1 MKSTLLTY
9 GQSGA
14 DFRHL
19 SSADARRME
28 AAEEHGA
35 LRYAQ
40 AVAPLHPEWGTAWE
54 EFAGGHLVFVQRMSP
69 VGRAHGMGFCAATS
83 GKARLGARGRAGGRK
98 SEAGGEDST
107 YVAARD
113 AEKNAA
119 RQQATEAVCKVKI
132 TPEAIAHVEDF
143 YFSREADAQVDV
155 CPYADPSLF
164 AALNERGFQVAEFNQ
179 TLARWISP
187 DEELVPASDLLKNAG
202 ELSKLEVRS
211 IEPGEA
217 QEWSAISARVFF
229 GDQWQQWQELFKPW
243 AGAPDSMNL
252 AAFADGQ
259 MVGMAGGLVVR
270 EYNMAGF
277 WGASVLPEFR
287 GRGIQR
293 AFLQERLRLAQQA
306 GCDLAVTLTLPGTAS
321 QRNAERAGFRTAYTK
336 VVCIKRHP
344 EGKGVY
350 VEVGYSK

>member
-1 MKSTLLTY
+1 MMTSTVLPY
-9 GQSGA
+9 GQSDA

-19 SSADARRME
+19 TPADARRME
-28 AAEEHGA
+28 AAEEYGA

-40 AVAPLHPEWGTAWE
+40 AVKPEHPDWGTAWE
-54 EFAGGHLVFVQRMSP
+54 EFGGGHLVFVQRVSP
-69 VGRAHGMGFCAATS
+69 VGRAHGLGFKGGATPQ
-83 GKARLGARGRAGGRK
+83 
-98 SEAGGEDST
+98 D
-107 YVAARD
+107 VAHI
-113 AEKNAA
+113 EN
-119 RQQATEAVCKVKI
+119 
-132 TPEAIAHVEDF
+132 F
-143 YFSREADAQVDV
+143 YFSRETDAQVDV

-179 TLARWISP
+179 TLARWILA
-187 DEELVPASDLLKNAG
+187 DE
-202 ELSKLEVRS
+202 KLEAPKLKDVAVRS
-211 IEPGEA
+211 IRPAEA
-217 QEWSAISARVFF
+217 AEWSAVSARVFF

-243 AGAPDSMNL
+243 ADAPDAMNL

-259 MVGMAGGLVVR
+259 MVGMAGGMIVR

-277 WGASVLPEFR
+277 WGASVLAEFR

-306 GCDLAVTLTLPGTAS
+306 GCDLAVTLTLPGTTS

-344 EGKGVY
+344 EGKGTY
-350 VEVGYSK
+350 VQVGYSE